1 MSMTRFTDEENKIM
15 NSLFILVMA
24 IYGAFDNGG
33 RGEGFVQYLIYFNLW
48 HANGDETWMS
58 VYVCR

>member
-1 MSMTRFTDEENKIM
+1 MLIKQVANKMSMTRFTDEENKIM

-33 RGEGFVQYLIYFNLW
+33 RGEGFVQYLIYFNL
-48 HANGDETWMS
+48 
-58 VYVCR
+58 

>member
-1 MSMTRFTDEENKIM
+1 MLIKQVANKMSMTRFTDEENKIM

-33 RGEGFVQYLIYFNLW
+33 RGKVLFNI
-48 HANGDETWMS
+48 
-58 VYVCR
+58 